1 MAGITVDITGRLINA
16 KEILDEFQKTMNKID
31 LNSGIGQQFKSM
43 VDNAKE
49 LYNKS
54 SKNVERNITN
64 NSGIS
69 KLNAEIDNI
78 YKRLQQA
85 ATILQTLDFSSLNTT
100 SFSSEL
106 KGLEKNI
113 ETLKTQMNN
122 TQDNGIRAWVES
134 ASSLKQI
141 LQDAGLSLDK
151 LTAKN
156 VGDVISANADKASK
170 NLDDARKA
178 VQQYEAEV
186 IKLKGELQTLQA
198 QHDQLSFGGK
208 MSSMLGSTRKLMN
221 RPGVEN
227 VDVNTQLL
235 TNNLYNLKE
244 ELQKLTLNMH
254 RDEINGVFAL
264 VKPSDI
270 TSVEQLQQALKTLRS
285 QLLALKET
293 NGTALFSS
301 EQFLIRRMT
310 NHDLSQKN
318 AGAYFSRDDAGVD
331 KVYDNFS
338 KILIMGRDNG
348 ALASVTQLD
357 TLITQIQDRTLNIT
371 DAYNAVNEAIK
382 AGKDNLNNLINE
394 KTTNLSEQEKFLND
408 ASIQLTN
415 AGITNIHAQTYKDEY
430 ETRIKNL
437 QEQVDKYE
445 IRITT
450 LEEQL
455 KEYKSGKVEEAKKPG
470 ESNLPK
476 INQSLSESVTLAQ
489 KYQNQ
494 LDQINDKQ
502 KLVGKIEGLVQRWF
516 SIYTVVRM
524 VSKAINQIK
533 ATLKELD
540 KTITE
545 IAIVTDMTQKDLWSQ
560 MDSYTRMARQYGASI
575 SGVYKVSQ
583 LFYQQGL
590 QTNEVM
596 TLTEQTLKMAR
607 ISGLEYADATD
618 YMTNALRSFKMEMSE
633 AQTIVDVYS
642 AIAASSATSTK
653 ELAQAMSKTA
663 SSAESVG
670 SSFENTTAMMAVMIG
685 NTVPYN
691 RKIILNPEY
700 AGNSLELFL
709 LNQYSDI
716 LAA

>member
-338 KILIMGRDNG
+338 KILTMGRDNG

-455 KEYKSGKVEEAKKPG
+455 KEYKLGKVEEAKKPG
-470 ESNLPK
+470 ESNVPK
-476 INQSLSESVTLAQ
+476 INQSLSESITLTQ

-583 LFYQQGL
+583 LFYQQG
-590 QTNEVM
+590 
-596 TLTEQTLKMAR
+596 
-607 ISGLEYADATD
+607 GL
-618 YMTNALRSFKMEMSE
+618 N
-633 AQTIVDVYS
+633 I
-642 AIAASSATSTK
+642 
-653 ELAQAMSKTA
+653 
-663 SSAESVG
+663 
-670 SSFENTTAMMAVMIG
+670 
-685 NTVPYN
+685 
-691 RKIILNPEY
+691 
-700 AGNSLELFL
+700 
-709 LNQYSDI
+709 
-716 LAA
+716 